1 MASLI
6 KRVSSFLTG
15 NMLLVVALIIGIL
28 GISLYSGSKSAD
40 MDSMANNLAYQGDSA
55 EDMGDIGD
63 MGGDDMQGG
72 DGGILPADALDI
84 DPAGPLGTNQDYA
97 QVSGVQT
104 NTQGLPSSNQESQNP
119 QDLLPRDNN
128 SEWARLNPVGQGD
141 LNDVNLL
148 KAGHHIG
155 IDTVGQ
161 SLRNANL
168 QLRSDPPVPQV
179 NVGPWNNT
187 TIEVA
192 KDNTRRPLE

>member
-6 KRVSSFLTG
+6 KRVSSFLTS

-28 GISLYSGSKSAD
+28 GISLYSSSKGAD

-55 EDMGDIGD
+55 EDMGEIGND
-63 MGGDDMQGG
+63 MEGGNG
-72 DGGILPADALDI
+72 DVLPADALDI

-97 QVSGVQT
+97 QVSGLQT

-141 LNDVNLL
+141 FNDVNLL

-187 TIEVA
+187 TIEA
-192 KDNTRRPLE
+192 GKESTRRALE

>member
-6 KRVSSFLTG
+6 KRVSSFLTS

-28 GISLYSGSKSAD
+28 GISLYSSSKGAD

-55 EDMGDIGD
+55 EDMGEIGND
-63 MGGDDMQGG
+63 MEGGNG
-72 DGGILPADALDI
+72 DVLPADALDI

-97 QVSGVQT
+97 QVSGLQT

-187 TIEVA
+187 TIEA
-192 KDNTRRPLE
+192 GKESTRRALE